1 MDFFKVRRGPCLVI
15 CRLIYSWVKVISELI
30 LVMMDFLL
38 LVLFLSA
45 GLLCSQMYQI
55 LALQICRDRDV
66 LLRKYCFS
74 FGFCL
79 NYLLPPSPQLGQL
92 VQLFWNAKNVDLS
105 YILNDSLSKILHR
118 ERQNT
123 CFVGHV
129 YNLKNSSKFKLLAF
143 WKKKTLIIDQKWS
156 S

>member
-1 MDFFKVRRGPCLVI
+1 MRRQLFPFAVVPALHFGRDGKSKPTNSKTLHRSFAGLHILELCTE
-15 CRLIYSWVKVISELI
+15 ISKLM

-92 VQLFWNAKNVDLS
+92 K
-105 YILNDSLSKILHR
+105 
-118 ERQNT
+118 
-123 CFVGHV
+123 
-129 YNLKNSSKFKLLAF
+129 YNFFPTSKFQ
-143 WKKKTLIIDQKWS
+143 I
-156 S
+156 